1 MLFFLLAAP
10 GLCLLQAA
18 NPLHP
23 GEPAG
28 RFSSPGSGEMG
39 IFAQQAT
46 QTVRGKVT
54 DAKGQP
60 LPGVTIIIKGTTNGT
75 ITGTDGSYT
84 LTTVATDATLVFSF
98 VGMKAQEVAMAGKTV
113 INITMEESTID
124 LEEVVAVGYG
134 TQKKVNLTGAVDQVT
149 GEVLEKRSVPNLTQM
164 LQGTVPNLNISTT
177 DGRPYRTADYNI
189 RGTTSIGQGGSA
201 LVLIDG
207 VEGNPELLNP
217 QDVASVSVLKD
228 AASCAIYGARGAFGV
243 VLITTKN
250 PSKGKMTI
258 NYSGSFS
265 VKKPTTLPDL
275 VTDGYTY
282 AKNFCEAYYAYND
295 YSAYPQN
302 INKTMT
308 FSLDWLDEL
317 KRRSEL
323 SRAEREKLPDVE
335 VDDNGRY
342 IYYANTDWYDLL
354 YKDYLTANNN
364 NLSVSGNNGKLNY
377 YLSGSNYSQE
387 GLFRYNSDDY
397 DMVTLRAKGS
407 VQVFDW
413 LTIDN
418 NTEYSK
424 MKYKM
429 PMNVGEGSGIWR
441 NMADEAHPVA
451 PLLNPDG
458 SLTFSAAYTVG
469 DYWYGKNYM
478 KRDRRELKN
487 TTGFTAVFLKN
498 KVHLKGDLTFKTYD
512 NDKKTRRVQVPYSI
526 YEGQTA
532 YVGTNYNDLEMIRRR
547 TDYLATN
554 IYGDYENTFG
564 KHYFKG
570 MIGYNYEQSEY
581 KNLTA
586 KRNGLLFE
594 DAEDIS
600 MAIGESMTID
610 GGYEK
615 WRIAGGFFR
624 LNYSYDDRYLLEV
637 NGRYDGSSK
646 FPEDQKWGFFPS
658 VSGGWRISEE
668 PFWKVSDRFISD
680 AKIRASYGTLGNG
693 NIDPYTYAEVFEMS
707 KSGRILGG
715 ELPQR
720 TNNPDVVP
728 NGLTWEK
735 STTFNIGADL
745 GFLSGRLR
753 FTGDGYVRKTKDM
766 FTVGVTLPAVFGA
779 DEPYGNYA
787 DLTTKGFEIT
797 LTWRDRF
804 TLGHKPFNY
813 EIRGTLADYHSKI
826 DKYNN
831 PNRYLSDYYEG
842 EKVGEIW
849 GYVTEGFFTSE
860 EDVANSP
867 VQNQT
872 KASTSGKELPGD
884 IKFRNLNDDNAIT
897 YGQKTVDDPG
907 DMKIIGNSEPRY
919 IFSFNFSGDWNN
931 FFLSAFFQGVG
942 KQDWYPSTESPFWGQ
957 YNRPYNNMPKF
968 QLGKIWSEDH
978 PNAYFPR
985 YRGYVASSSSRELG
999 AVQTRYL
1006 QNVAYIR
1013 LKNIQLGYTLPK
1025 RLISKLG
1032 MQELKVYLSGENL
1045 WCWSPLYRKTKDIDV
1060 ASIYGSDRDLSG
1072 GSSGDSYNYPLLKS
1086 VSVGLSVTF

>member
-1 MLFFLLAAP
+1 MLFFLLAAS

-98 VGMKAQEVAMAGKTV
+98 VGMKAQEVAIAGKTV
-113 INITMEESTID
+113 INITMEESTIG

-149 GEVLEKRSVPNLTQM
+149 SEVLEKRSVPNLTQM

-177 DGRPYRTADYNI
+177 DGRPYRSADYNI

-282 AKNFCEAYYAYND
+282 AKNFCEAYYAWND

-302 INKTMT
+302 INKTMP
-308 FSLDWLDEL
+308 FSLDWLSEL
-317 KRRSEL
+317 ERRSEL
-323 SRAEREKLPDVE
+323 PKAEREKLPDVE

-512 NDKKTRRVQVPYSI
+512 NDKKTRRVQVPYKHLR
-526 YEGQTA
+526 
-532 YVGTNYNDLEMIRRR
+532 GTNSLCGHQLQR
-547 TDYLATN
+547 
-554 IYGDYENTFG
+554 
-564 KHYFKG
+564 
-570 MIGYNYEQSEY
+570 
-581 KNLTA
+581 
-586 KRNGLLFE
+586 
-594 DAEDIS
+594 
-600 MAIGESMTID
+600 
-610 GGYEK
+610 
-615 WRIAGGFFR
+615 
-624 LNYSYDDRYLLEV
+624 
-637 NGRYDGSSK
+637 
-646 FPEDQKWGFFPS
+646 
-658 VSGGWRISEE
+658 
-668 PFWKVSDRFISD
+668 
-680 AKIRASYGTLGNG
+680 LGNDQAADG
-693 NIDPYTYAEVFEMS
+693 
-707 KSGRILGG
+707 
-715 ELPQR
+715 LPGYQHLR
-720 TNNPDVVP
+720 
-728 NGLTWEK
+728 
-735 STTFNIGADL
+735 
-745 GFLSGRLR
+745 RLR
-753 FTGDGYVRKTKDM
+753 KHVWEA
-766 FTVGVTLPAVFGA
+766 LLQ
-779 DEPYGNYA
+779 GN
-787 DLTTKGFEIT
+787 
-797 LTWRDRF
+797 DR
-804 TLGHKPFNY
+804 L
-813 EIRGTLADYHSKI
+813 
-826 DKYNN
+826 
-831 PNRYLSDYYEG
+831 
-842 EKVGEIW
+842 
-849 GYVTEGFFTSE
+849 
-860 EDVANSP
+860 
-867 VQNQT
+867 
-872 KASTSGKELPGD
+872 
-884 IKFRNLNDDNAIT
+884 
-897 YGQKTVDDPG
+897 
-907 DMKIIGNSEPRY
+907 
-919 IFSFNFSGDWNN
+919 
-931 FFLSAFFQGVG
+931 
-942 KQDWYPSTESPFWGQ
+942 
-957 YNRPYNNMPKF
+957 
-968 QLGKIWSEDH
+968 
-978 PNAYFPR
+978 
-985 YRGYVASSSSRELG
+985 
-999 AVQTRYL
+999 
-1006 QNVAYIR
+1006 
-1013 LKNIQLGYTLPK
+1013 
-1025 RLISKLG
+1025 
-1032 MQELKVYLSGENL
+1032 
-1045 WCWSPLYRKTKDIDV
+1045 
-1060 ASIYGSDRDLSG
+1060 
-1072 GSSGDSYNYPLLKS
+1072 
-1086 VSVGLSVTF
+1086 